1 MPLVSPRTLRR
12 FMNFWPPLLFAG
24 IRVRRADADYRFI
37 ESELK
42 LRFWNKNAMG
52 SQFGGSLFA
61 MTDPFF
67 MLMLQYNL
75 GETYII
81 WDKAASIDFISPGR
95 GTVRAQFKLTQGM
108 IDEIVTA
115 TAGGEKFL
123 PAYQVEIT
131 DKAGTLIAKVSR
143 TLYVRLKPKYRPG
156 AA

>member
-1 MPLVSPRTLRR
+1 MVSPQILRR
-12 FMNFWPPLLFAG
+12 FMNLWPPLLFAG
-24 IRVRRADADYRFI
+24 IRVRKVTADYRFI
-37 ESELK
+37 EAELK

-52 SQFGGSLFA
+52 TQFGGSLFA

-75 GETYII
+75 GEKYIT
-81 WDKAASIDFISPGR
+81 WDKAAYIDFIAPGR
-95 GTVRAQFKLTQGM
+95 GTVRAQFKLTQAK

-123 PAYQVEIT
+123 PTYHVEIT

-143 TLYVRLKPKYRPG
+143 TLYVRLKPRYRPG
-156 AA
+156 AH